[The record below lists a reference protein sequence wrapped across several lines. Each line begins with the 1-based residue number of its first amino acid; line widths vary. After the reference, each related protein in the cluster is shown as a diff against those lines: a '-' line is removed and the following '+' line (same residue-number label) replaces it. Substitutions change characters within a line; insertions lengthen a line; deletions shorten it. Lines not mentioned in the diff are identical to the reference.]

1 MPQTSIAGGPS
12 GKATREM
19 NFNKQDSRSVLQ
31 VLSDQQL
38 IEKLKRI
45 NSEDSSDNDDG
56 DVSIGSSQGNESPGI
71 HVASGGGGGG
81 VGAGVAALSHSQEN
95 LVAGGGLPNE
105 ISAPYEVP
113 QFPIEQIENKLQL
126 QRQLNAK

>member
-56 DVSIGSSQGNESPGI
+56 DVSIGARKFLAIFILILIKNS
-71 HVASGGGGGG
+71 
-81 VGAGVAALSHSQEN
+81 EN
-95 LVAGGGLPNE
+95 F
-105 ISAPYEVP
+105 
-113 QFPIEQIENKLQL
+113 Q
-126 QRQLNAK
+126 

>member
-56 DVSIGSSQGNESPGI
+56 DVSITSRKFL
-71 HVASGGGGGG
+71 A
-81 VGAGVAALSHSQEN
+81 
-95 LVAGGGLPNE
+95 
-105 ISAPYEVP
+105 
-113 QFPIEQIENKLQL
+113 FFFKLI
-126 QRQLNAK
+126 